1 MDIRGTN
8 FNNNHLI
15 KLIKNNLSNNMDGK
29 NKTVTKT
36 AITIDDGKKAINATT
51 TVTATTNIVEA
62 KMEE

>member
-15 KLIKNNLSNNMDGK
+15 KLIKKKLSNNMEGK

-51 TVTATTNIVEA
+51 TVIATTTTVEE